1 MKVGLDFRAVTAA
14 PQSGV
19 ARQTLALYEC
29 ARQREGTE
37 VLAFTAA
44 PAEHPHRSKAVC
56 PVFVS
61 PVDGLHRP
69 MERWRFERHF
79 LPEAITVHE
88 LDVYVA
94 SVNMGLPIGLTPQQR
109 ERTRWVLH
117 LHDVFQI
124 TQRNRH
130 ASAWRERAYRLIDR
144 LSIRHAVKLADAIWV
159 PSDHTAQSLIDLFPQ
174 ASERLRVL
182 PNAVPAEAWRCLQHE
197 VFAPPRY
204 WLVVGTREPRKNVPW
219 FVAAWVQARRNW
231 PGLIPELVLIGHP
244 DDLPGA
250 AALPEGVRFVH
261 GIQDAQL
268 ASWYRHAER
277 LWHPSVAE
285 GFGLPVV
292 EAAACGTPVA
302 TARGS
307 ALDEV
312 TPPGSPRFDPQ
323 DTAALLQLMQQV
335 AEQRRSPAD
344 AADRLQQ
351 WAQRYDLPA
360 HAQRVDELLRELS

>member
-14 PQSGV
+14 PKSGV
-19 ARQTLALYEC
+19 ARQTLALHEC
-29 ARQREGTE
+29 VRRRAGTE
-37 VLAFTAA
+37 VLALTAA
-44 PAEHPHRSKAVC
+44 PADHPHRHKAVC
-56 PVFVS
+56 PVFAS

-69 MERWRFERHF
+69 AERWRFERHF
-79 LPEAITVHE
+79 LPEAITAHGI
-88 LDVYVA
+88 DVYVA
-94 SVNMGLPIGLTPQQR
+94 SVNMGLPIGLTAAQR
-109 ERTRWVLH
+109 QRTRWVLH

-144 LSIRHAVKLADAIWV
+144 FSIGHAVRLADAIWV
-159 PSDHTAQSLIDLFPQ
+159 PSDHTAQSLMDLHPH
-174 ASERLRVL
+174 ASERIRVL
-182 PNAVPAEAWRCLQHE
+182 PNAVPAEAWRCLQQD

-219 FVAAWVQARRNW
+219 FVAAWAQARRQW
-231 PGLIPELVLIGHP
+231 PELIPELVLIGHP
-244 DDLPGA
+244 DDVPGA
-250 AALPEGVRFVH
+250 PEGVRFVH

-268 ASWYRHAER
+268 AGWYRQAER
-277 LWHPSVAE
+277 LWHPSLAE

-302 TARGS
+302 SARGS

-312 TPPGSPRFDPQ
+312 TPPGSPRFDPH
-323 DTAALLQLMQQV
+323 DTAALLALMHQV
-335 AEQRRSPAD
+335 AEQRRSPSD
-344 AADRLQQ
+344 APERLLQ

-360 HAQRVDELLRELS
+360 HAQRVDELLEELV